1 MSDVDD
7 YDYVDPVPA
16 ALECPICRYT
26 RSLSL
31 SLPHLSPTPTDSPLH
46 PRDCSCALVDPVK
59 TPDCDHLF
67 CRRCLE
73 KSLAL
78 APKCPIDRS
87 PLPRGIASC
96 SPPHRAL
103 VQLVGDLRVNY
114 QGRIVTR
121 DEADRLIAT
130 ATAAAGQAAAQA
142 GPSTRTAA
150 QVDSANHPDPDPDLE
165 SGGEGSPR
173 QQEEGGPP
181 TAAPCEHCTL
191 VLPLASHPAHLL
203 STCTVIPR
211 PCPHASR
218 GCSYTGPRALLEQD
232 HLPSECAYEPLS
244 EYFDRADRQ
253 VLHLENENWQLRQ
266 RVRVAEERLDRL
278 AGVME
283 ALAASLGE
291 FAPPQLVVAD
301 VDRTAT
307 TSAAL
312 PRPAPTK
319 RTSSS
324 SSSNHSTTTGDLP
337 SPPSAL
343 VSTLSH
349 LQNHTSHLSSS
360 LSSLAQSHSHQLGT
374 TLALS
379 EDVASL
385 RTQLT
390 GVRIQMGNVM
400 RDVYHGGGGGGG
412 ASRNHRSSFAT
423 GPAAFSLAGGGG
435 GLRVPPPPGR
445 GARANG
451 GGGSSGSSEDD
462 DNEDPYHHHHQRP
475 PPPLRHNPNEEAST
489 NYYYDD
495 DPSYYYPSHHQLH
508 AIPPPPLRL
517 PMGMRAV
524 NLPPG
529 GGMGMGMG
537 IHGGLP
543 LGSGHGLGQNGG
555 GGGGAGG
562 GLVKL

>member
-1 MSDVDD
+1 MSDVDELEYD

-16 ALECPICRYT
+16 ALECPICR
-26 RSLSL
+26 
-31 SLPHLSPTPTDSPLH
+31 
-46 PRDCSCALVDPVK
+46 CALVEPVK

-67 CRRCLE
+67 CRRCLQ

-87 PLPRGIASC
+87 PLPRGIQSC
-96 SPPHRAL
+96 TPPHRAL
-103 VQLVGDLRVNY
+103 VQLVGDLAVNY
-114 QGRIVTR
+114 QGRTVTR

-130 ATAAAGQAAAQA
+130 ARRNPAARAA
-142 GPSTRTAA
+142 PSPDSS
-150 QVDSANHPDPDPDLE
+150 QVGTHTANHP
-165 SGGEGSPR
+165 G
-173 QQEEGGPP
+173 QEEPP
-181 TAAPCEHCTL
+181 RHDSQQNTPEAAPCEHCTL
-191 VLPLASHPAHLL
+191 VLPLASHPSHLL

-218 GCSYTGPRALLEQD
+218 GCPYTGPRALLEQD

-244 EYFDRADRQ
+244 AYFDRTDQQ
-253 VLHLENENWQLRQ
+253 VLQLENENWQLRQ
-266 RVRVAEERLDRL
+266 RVQVAEERLHRL
-278 AGVME
+278 AKVME
-283 ALAASLGE
+283 ALTASLGE
-291 FAPPQLVVAD
+291 FAPPGLSDVGSLVGGG
-301 VDRTAT
+301 DRDLDRDRSPATAL
-307 TSAAL
+307 A
-312 PRPAPTK
+312 RPAPTK

-324 SSSNHSTTTGDLP
+324 SSSHSTGDLP
-337 SPPSAL
+337 PPSSSPSL

-349 LQNHTSHLSSS
+349 LRHHTSHLSSS

-400 RDVYHGGGGGGG
+400 RDVYHGGGAGGGGGGGG
-412 ASRNHRSSFAT
+412 AASRSHCSSFAG
-423 GPAAFSLAGGGG
+423 GPAAFSLARGGGG
-435 GLRVPPPPGR
+435 GGGAGLRVPPPPGR
-445 GARANG
+445 AHANG

-462 DNEDPYHHHHQRP
+462 DNEDPYHHRQRP
-475 PPPLRHNPNEEAST
+475 PPLLRHNPNEEVST
-489 NYYYDD
+489 NYYYED
-495 DPSYYYPSHHQLH
+495 DPSYYCPSHHPQLH
-508 AIPPPPLRL
+508 AHAMPPRL

-529 GGMGMGMG
+529 GGTGMG

-555 GGGGAGG
+555 GGGGGGGAGG